1 MTELIRKAAQR
12 PKKRPKNKHSKRKY
26 DSGVYSGYLYPDTDA
41 WYGVASTLDLFGF
54 LNDYNY
60 SRTGREA
67 DAKGLQSDFYAVAN
81 DFWRAVWMFERGHS
95 LDELP
100 EQYRLFDPDETKR
113 VS

>member
-1 MTELIRKAAQR
+1 MTELIHKAAQK
-12 PKKRPKNKHSKRKY
+12 PKKRSKKKHSKY
-26 DSGVYSGYLYPDTDA
+26 NSGVYSGYLYPDPDA
-41 WYGVASTLDLFGF
+41 WYGAASTLDLFGL

-60 SRTGREA
+60 SSTGREA

-81 DFWRAVWMFERGHS
+81 DFWRAVWTFEREHP

-113 VS
+113 IS